1 MDAPPSSGVT
11 QSQGTSLPVAAAMF
25 DDPMDVP
32 PLMGVCQQQDFA
44 LVGVE
49 LVSTLLMKSATWQEG
64 IQVSLGWKG
73 GKCEHPSPRSSLGP
87 SIQGLF
93 DIKCFSSMGIVQKKK
108 KIQIHSSDSVS
119 KELLPPF
126 FLLLSELHFAALHPH
141 LKM

>member
-87 SIQGLF
+87 SSRGSLILNVSPPWGL
-93 DIKCFSSMGIVQKKK
+93 SKKK
-108 KIQIHSSDSVS
+108 KKNPDSQ
-119 KELLPPF
+119 L
-126 FLLLSELHFAALHPH
+126 
-141 LKM
+141 